1 MISLANAQ
9 ISAQL
14 ASLVVFALLAVWFA
28 VPFLRRLGRAEALIA
43 IASIHLFRY
52 VTLLTYSAKHDG
64 YPISDLAAAEAVIGD
79 VVGAAIALVTVGFL
93 QARRQC
99 LSLAFS
105 WLLVIA
111 TATDFAVGIHRK
123 AAEPLWGAASGV
135 TWLILN
141 FYVPLLM
148 ISLPILV
155 WQLCARS
162 GEPFSARAA
171 HRKTAATASGQ
182 NSAQ

>member
-1 MISLANAQ
+1 MDEPSLDLVHLTWPAIVIINLVIMIDIMITRCEVDPDGWASCNGCLPRKPTDSGCADRGPCVRGSLGF
-9 ISAQL
+9 
-14 ASLVVFALLAVWFA
+14 AS
-28 VPFLRRLGRAEALIA
+28 
-43 IASIHLFRY
+43 
-52 VTLLTYSAKHDG
+52 
-64 YPISDLAAAEAVIGD
+64 D
-79 VVGAAIALVTVGFL
+79 VMI
-93 QARRQC
+93 
-99 LSLAFS
+99 
-105 WLLVIA
+105 VIA

-148 ISLPILV
+148 VSLPILV

-182 NSAQ
+182 NSA